1 MARSTP
7 SARWVDAPVHSLY
20 SSWGDYRA
28 ETFDRGPQRLKD
40 ISTVWT
46 NEKEEKKKERRRR
59 CWCWWLNRYP
69 SWQPFLAHFIPNA
82 HRIAYGSINDRI
94 LCPGCC
100 PCSSGF
106 KGNGREWKKAVHFC
120 HVNLIYPYSFEYI
133 YIYYRYIIWL
143 PAHALLNSLASC
155 WKERKKE
162 KISSFH
168 TTSAIQLII
177 ASTMLTPFL
186 WGSLFLSFFFSHSI
200 SIPVRNRLASLSNH
214 SLLEISSTFTGPKEK
229 SVFYN
234 SHSVVARFADF
245 QQILKWVRSQFSKGI
260 VGCLRGSI

>member
-1 MARSTP
+1 M
-7 SARWVDAPVHSLY
+7 
-20 SSWGDYRA
+20 
-28 ETFDRGPQRLKD
+28 
-40 ISTVWT
+40 
-46 NEKEEKKKERRRR
+46 
-59 CWCWWLNRYP
+59 NRYP

-106 KGNGREWKKAVHFC
+106 KGNGKEWKKAVHFC

-143 PAHALLNSLASC
+143 QAHALLNSLASC

-162 KISSFH
+162 EDFFFSYHFCDPTHHRLDDAHPISVRILFSFV
-168 TTSAIQLII
+168 
-177 ASTMLTPFL
+177 
-186 WGSLFLSFFFSHSI
+186 FFSHSI

-214 SLLEISSTFTGPKEK
+214 SLLEISSIFTGPKEK
-229 SVFYN
+229 SVFII
-234 SHSVVARFADF
+234 VVI
-245 QQILKWVRSQFSKGI
+245 Q
-260 VGCLRGSI
+260 

>member
-155 WKERKKE
+155 WKERKKRYLLF
-162 KISSFH
+162 IPLLRSNSSSPRRCSPHFCED
-168 TTSAIQLII
+168 
-177 ASTMLTPFL
+177 P
-186 WGSLFLSFFFSHSI
+186 FFFRFFLVI
-200 SIPVRNRLASLSNH
+200 LFRFPCGIDWPAFQITRYWRLVRH
-214 SLLEISSTFTGPKEK
+214 LL
-229 SVFYN
+229 V
-234 SHSVVARFADF
+234 
-245 QQILKWVRSQFSKGI
+245 LKKSQFFII
-260 VGCLRGSI
+260 VIQ